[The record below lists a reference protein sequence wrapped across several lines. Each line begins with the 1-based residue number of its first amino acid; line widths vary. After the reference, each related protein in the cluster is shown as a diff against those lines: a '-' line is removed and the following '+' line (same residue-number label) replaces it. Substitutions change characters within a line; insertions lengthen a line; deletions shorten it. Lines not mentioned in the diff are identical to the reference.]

1 MVVGRERSEM
11 ARRRTL
17 RDLLSVGGIV
27 GCVALGVAVIVA
39 PATSNLR
46 SIVPEGAPITA
57 PDLAPR
63 VGDVAVEVRPG
74 AAQRRA
80 AVTSLAPGELV
91 LAPPP
96 LDRGAGLTSV
106 RSPLSPELLASASQP
121 ALLEAATPLPIEPA
135 PAPVAVAPVVVEPA
149 EALTAQSVEATRP
162 GKAKGKA
169 KGLASSPASSKRKP
183 SGQVQTTSSM
193 HAAASDVSS
202 EDGGTRGHGPK
213 SGSDRPRGQHPGRAP
228 EHAAAHQRR

>member
-57 PDLAPR
+57 PDVAPR

-80 AVTSLAPGELV
+80 AVTSLSPAELV
-91 LAPPP
+91 LGPPA
-96 LDRGAGLTSV
+96 LVDRAVELTSV
-106 RSPLSPELLASASQP
+106 RSAPSPALLASASQP
-121 ALLEAATPLPIEPA
+121 VLFEVVTPLPAAPA
-135 PAPVAVAPVVVEPA
+135 LAPVAVAPAPVAPA
-149 EALTAQSVEATRP
+149 DALTAQSVEAN
-162 GKAKGKA
+162 GKGKA
-169 KGLASSPASSKRKP
+169 KAKAKGFASSKRKP
-183 SGQVQTTSSM
+183 SGQVQATPSM
-193 HAAASDVSS
+193 HAASSGVSS
-202 EDGGTRGHGPK
+202 EDDETRRQGPK
-213 SGSDRPRGQHPGRAP
+213 SDSGRPRDQHPGRAP
-228 EHAAAHQRR
+228 EHAAAHQRH